1 MSRYQT
7 GPSHLR
13 YRRGWRL
20 MGAIA
25 QAAKRKRHGTAGA
38 RLPARRLRNCLA
50 TLRSGRNQVECN
62 QTLPLVGC
70 GARRAT
76 AQWGPNPMQG
86 HYRAHVSRALSV
98 LKITAIEGTPG

>member
-1 MSRYQT
+1 MSRYQA
-7 GPSHLR
+7 GPSRLR
-13 YRRGWRL
+13 YRHDWRL

-25 QAAKRKRHGTAGA
+25 QVAKRQRYGTAGA
-38 RLPARRLRNCLA
+38 RLPARRLRNRPA
-50 TLRSGRNQVECN
+50 TLRSDHNQVKCN